1 MGNKQIENDQVVA
14 EVRAELAAF
23 LQESMM
29 IMEKFEKVDWKKVDV
44 AEKVS
49 VEFKSVLDDFQSN
62 FQQAFKRWR
71 QNNADLQSKYEN
83 VSVWVNEHNE
93 ISTKLKD
100 EFLQA
105 QKSNLQKF

>member
-1 MGNKQIENDQVVA
+1 MA

-62 FQQAFKRWR
+62 F
-71 QNNADLQSKYEN
+71 
-83 VSVWVNEHNE
+83 
-93 ISTKLKD
+93 
-100 EFLQA
+100 
-105 QKSNLQKF
+105 